1 MPKTKPFDEYLIEYE
16 EWFVENRAVYYS
28 ELQAIR
34 LISRIPDIAVEIG
47 VGSGLFAEP
56 LGIKLGIEPSETMR
70 KKAKERGIHVI
81 DGVAENLPWKDNSID
96 YALMVTTI
104 CFVDNVKKSLSEVYR
119 VLQNS
124 GSFIIGFIDK
134 NSPVGQF
141 YQENKEESLFYKEAI
156 FHSTEELYKYL
167 KETGFSIKKT
177 QQTVFGLLNE
187 VVDIQEPR
195 EGYGEGSF
203 VVINAV
209 KKTNRIFITPG
220 C

>member
-1 MPKTKPFDEYLIEYE
+1 MPKTKPFDECLNEYE
-16 EWFVENRAVYYS
+16 AWFVENRAVYYS

-34 LISRIPDIAVEIG
+34 LISKIPDNAVEIG

-56 LGIKLGIEPSETMR
+56 LGIKTGIEPSEAMR

-104 CFVDNVKKSLSEVYR
+104 CFVDDVRKSLSEVYR
-119 VLQNS
+119 ILQNN
-124 GSFIIGFIDK
+124 GNLIIGFVDK
-134 NSPVGQF
+134 NSPEGKF
-141 YQENKEESLFYKEAI
+141 YQKNKEKSLFYKDAT
-156 FHSTEELYKYL
+156 FHSTEELCKYL

-187 VVDIQEPR
+187 VVDFQETSD
-195 EGYGEGSF
+195 G
-203 VVINAV
+203 
-209 KKTNRIFITPG
+209 
-220 C
+220 